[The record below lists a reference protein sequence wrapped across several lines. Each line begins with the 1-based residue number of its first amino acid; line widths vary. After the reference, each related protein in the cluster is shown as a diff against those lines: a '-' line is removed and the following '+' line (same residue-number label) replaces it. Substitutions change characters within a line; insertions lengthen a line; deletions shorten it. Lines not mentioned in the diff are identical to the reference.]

1 MSMVGL
7 DKEIVSAFSRV
18 RCNTSTCSG
27 NVTGT
32 TPIVAGSGTGA
43 YGGISGTFIMTVTID
58 EIVVKS
64 KCSPSGEFLAQ
75 AIVMTGSGDRLSLL
89 GQRRRSRAQRPATR
103 SQPVIPLHP
112 GCGA

>member
-1 MSMVGL
+1 
-7 DKEIVSAFSRV
+7 
-18 RCNTSTCSG
+18 
-27 NVTGT
+27 
-32 TPIVAGSGTGA
+32 
-43 YGGISGTFIMTVTID
+43 MTVTID

-112 GCGA
+112 

>member
-1 MSMVGL
+1 MVGL

-43 YGGISGTFIMTVTID
+43 YR
-58 EIVVKS
+58 
-64 KCSPSGEFLAQ
+64 
-75 AIVMTGSGDRLSLL
+75 GD
-89 GQRRRSRAQRPATR
+89 QRY
-103 SQPVIPLHP
+103 LHHDRHDR
-112 GCGA
+112 

>member
-43 YGGISGTFIMTVTID
+43 YR
-58 EIVVKS
+58 
-64 KCSPSGEFLAQ
+64 
-75 AIVMTGSGDRLSLL
+75 GD
-89 GQRRRSRAQRPATR
+89 QRY
-103 SQPVIPLHP
+103 LHHDRHDR
-112 GCGA
+112 